1 MAALQ
6 EGPRGS
12 ATLLSTPRRSGES
25 LAKAGFHYATHSLI
39 PAPESPHPA
48 PHLPPCASVSMQMQP
63 KPQRGNEKASYLLKF
78 TTPFGIPVGVS
89 KAGRSFS
96 PNLMAFIR
104 NTCKHPEW
112 EVYEALGS
120 DRPGREPDSMTSG
133 SIPLLVYKLRTLLPS
148 SEGCWSR
155 KIR

>member
-1 MAALQ
+1 
-6 EGPRGS
+6 
-12 ATLLSTPRRSGES
+12 
-25 LAKAGFHYATHSLI
+25 
-39 PAPESPHPA
+39 
-48 PHLPPCASVSMQMQP
+48 MQMQP

-120 DRPGREPDSMTSG
+120 DRPGCEPDSMTSG